1 MRLGY
6 DRVIKQGYGFEIIF
20 LDNKMLGPGEPR
32 AQQVEG
38 LRIDYLT
45 GDTTHRE
52 AVPTSGVVG
61 GVGKCAM
68 EMEVVRVINIRISGT
83 RPIVAMVAHV
93 PQGASI
99 QVDMPATVKI
109 PRSSG
114 GIVIILHIRPV
125 KAATTV
131 FVWEAVLTA

>member
-1 MRLGY
+1 MGW
-6 DRVIKQGYGFEIIF
+6 
-20 LDNKMLGPGEPR
+20 
-32 AQQVEG
+32 
-38 LRIDYLT
+38 
-45 GDTTHRE
+45 
-52 AVPTSGVVG
+52 VG
-61 GVGKCAM
+61 TCANGI
-68 EMEVVRVINIRISGT
+68 EVVRVINIRISGT
-83 RPIVAMVAHV
+83 RPIVAIAAHG

-99 QVDMPATVKI
+99 QGDIPATGKI

>member
-1 MRLGY
+1 MVNSELASPP
-6 DRVIKQGYGFEIIF
+6 V
-20 LDNKMLGPGEPR
+20 NS
-32 AQQVEG
+32 
-38 LRIDYLT
+38 
-45 GDTTHRE
+45 DTTHRE

-61 GVGKCAM
+61 WVGICAI
-68 EMEVVRVINIRISGT
+68 EKEVVCVSNSSISGT
-83 RPIVAMVAHV
+83 RPIAASEAHV

-99 QVDMPATVKI
+99 QGDIPATVKI